1 MDLSNQ
7 KIVIIGGS
15 SGIGLASAKAIVAA
29 GGNVVIAS
37 RSEAKLNAAQAE
49 IGERVVT
56 HSVDITN
63 EQEVQ
68 KLFSTVGS
76 FDGLVITISVEAMGA
91 FLELDSKVARQIFEN
106 KFWGHYYA
114 AKYGAAQLKPS
125 GSITFFSGYASQK
138 PVPNLSIMAAVNGAL
153 EALARSLAVELSPI
167 RVNVVSPGLVDTP
180 IYQGMPTEQR
190 QNYFNYV
197 ANSLPVKR
205 IAQPEDIAETVL
217 YLIKNK
223 FTTGAVVDVDG
234 GARLV

>member
-49 IGERVVT
+49 IGERVT
-56 HSVDITN
+56 TFGLDITN

-68 KLFSTVGS
+68 TLFATVGS
-76 FDGLVITISVEAMGA
+76 FDALVITISVGFMGA
-91 FLELDSKVARQIFEN
+91 FMELDSKVARQIFEN

-114 AKYGAAQLKPS
+114 AKYGAPQLKPS
-125 GSITFFSGYASQK
+125 GAIVFFSGYASQK
-138 PVPNLSIMAAVNGAL
+138 PVPNLSIMASVNGAL

-180 IYQGMPTEQR
+180 IYQEMPAEQR

>member
-1 MDLSNQ
+1 MDLSNH

-15 SGIGLASAKAIVAA
+15 SGIGLATAKAIVTA

-37 RSEAKLNAAQAE
+37 RSESKLNAAKAD
-49 IGERVVT
+49 IGERVAT
-56 HSVDITN
+56 YSLDITN

-68 KLFSTVGS
+68 KFFATVGS
-76 FDGLVITISVEAMGA
+76 FDALVITISVGFMGA
-91 FLELDSKVARQIFEN
+91 FLELESTLSRQIFDN
-106 KFWGHYYA
+106 KFWGQYYA
-114 AKYGAAQLKPS
+114 AKYGAAQLTPS
-125 GSITFFSGYASQK
+125 GSITFFSGYAAQK
-138 PVPNLSIMAAVNGAL
+138 PVPNLSAMAAANGAV

-180 IYQGMPTEQR
+180 IYEGMPAEQR

-205 IAQPEDIAETVL
+205 IGQPEDIAETVL

-223 FTTGAVVDVDG
+223 FTTGAVFDVDG